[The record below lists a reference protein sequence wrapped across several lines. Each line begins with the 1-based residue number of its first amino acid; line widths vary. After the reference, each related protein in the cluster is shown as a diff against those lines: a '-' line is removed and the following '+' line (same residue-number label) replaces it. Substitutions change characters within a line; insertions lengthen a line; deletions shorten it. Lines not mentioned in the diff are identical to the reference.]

1 MSKQHKL
8 LYAASVAAC
17 FLLGC
22 IIALGLQAY
31 DAHEASPVPLAEG
44 QTIDFS
50 AYGFTLTV
58 PNTYSLNDY
67 TANNLSEGDNALFA
81 GCAYDAEGELY
92 IFCYANEAGDRL
104 EDYDEQEV
112 FSYYIS
118 AGLDDVR
125 TRTLGD
131 RRFVCYRADVQMDDG
146 TQVWYT
152 YETWDASI
160 HLRFETRM
168 TPSEVLPILA
178 TIVFTG
184 PADA

>member
-1 MSKQHKL
+1 MSTRHKL

-17 FLLGC
+17 FLIGC
-22 IIALGLQAY
+22 IAALALQAY
-31 DAHEASPVPLAEG
+31 DAREASSTPLPEG

-58 PNTYSLNDY
+58 PETYSLNDY

-81 GCAYDAEGELY
+81 GCTYDAEGELY

-104 EDYDEQEV
+104 TDYDEQEV
-112 FSYYIS
+112 FSYYIA
-118 AGLDDVR
+118 AGLEDVR
-125 TRTLGD
+125 TRTLGG
-131 RRFVCYRADVQMDDG
+131 RRFVCYRADVQMDEG

-152 YETWDASI
+152 YETWDANI

-178 TIVFTG
+178 TIAFTD
-184 PADA
+184 PSAA

>member
-1 MSKQHKL
+1 MSTRHKL

-17 FLLGC
+17 FLIGC
-22 IIALGLQAY
+22 IAALALQAY
-31 DAHEASPVPLAEG
+31 DAREASPTPLPEG

-58 PNTYSLNDY
+58 PETYSLNDY
-67 TANNLSEGDNALFA
+67 TANNLSEGDNALLA
-81 GCAYDAEGELY
+81 GCTYDAEGELY

-104 EDYDEQEV
+104 TDYDEQEV
-112 FSYYIS
+112 FSYYIA
-118 AGLDDVR
+118 AGLEDVR
-125 TRTLGD
+125 TRTLGG
-131 RRFVCYRADVQMDDG
+131 RRFVCYRADVQMDEG

-178 TIVFTG
+178 TIAFTD
-184 PADA
+184 PSAA